1 MQFDLLKFFRTATKP
16 YQTEFS
22 VDLSGQDFPGYQVP
36 KAVTA
41 RFEADLEGDLLRM
54 ELSAGA
60 EVVAECARCLAPVQ
74 ELFTV
79 EKTYTL
85 KEREL
90 TQEDNDLPIDLKGVL
105 DLDELVYQELVL
117 QIPTVLLCSPDCLGL
132 CPVCGKKKGV
142 GCTCQES
149 EGSAPADPRLS
160 ILRQLLN

>member
-36 KAVTA
+36 KAATA
-41 RFEADLEGDLLRM
+41 RFEADLEGDLLRV

-105 DLDELVYQELVL
+105 DLD
-117 QIPTVLLCSPDCLGL
+117 
-132 CPVCGKKKGV
+132 
-142 GCTCQES
+142 
-149 EGSAPADPRLS
+149 
-160 ILRQLLN
+160 